1 MVRSTLI
8 VLLLLGSAAVPPARA
23 QHGTIDAHEALFTV
37 MAAINAAGY
46 DAQLDSPTNHP
57 VRRQIRAQL
66 KSKHLASVEKLRA
79 FYEEHALGDWT
90 AELSQYIS
98 FALIS
103 HGPPDFTLP
112 EPTYQLPPDV
122 QRLLGLERLL
132 AEFYKEADIPALFQ
146 QIQPA
151 VEEFAA
157 RHQRQVIQSLF
168 ELNGYL
174 RNPTSGVAGRSFQ
187 IVICLLGAPNQIHT
201 RSYRGNYYVVVTPS
215 VEFPIDDIRYSYLH
229 YVLEPVVTRAA
240 DALERVSALGD
251 YALGAPY
258 LPEHYKRDFQLLATS
273 SLIKAILARLA
284 DATPEEKQQMVDK
297 AYRQGYI
304 LTPHFYEQLPVYERQ
319 PEAMRLYFRDMIEAI
334 DLAREEA
341 RAQNLEFDQE
351 KPVRMV
357 KPKPPP
363 EPELSAVEKVLEEAE
378 TRYRQRELGP
388 ARERFL
394 EALRLP
400 GEPRFH
406 ARAYYGLARI
416 ATLRNDP
423 ELAAS
428 LFQKALETGPE
439 ARDKAWILFYLGRLS
454 DVAGDNDKA
463 RSYYEQALEIPEAS
477 AKVKDLARKGVAG
490 AFRPRADR

>member
-1 MVRSTLI
+1 MIRFLPI
-8 VLLLLGSAAVPPARA
+8 LFWLAAIASPAARA
-23 QHGTIDAHEALFTV
+23 QHGSMDAHETLFTV

-57 VRRQIRAQL
+57 VRLEIREQL
-66 KSKHLASVEKLRA
+66 KARRLASVEKLRK
-79 FYEEHALGDWT
+79 FYEDHALGDWT

-103 HGPPDFTLP
+103 HGPPDFSLP

-122 QRLLGLERLL
+122 QRLIGLEPLL
-132 AEFYKEADIPALFQ
+132 AEFYREADIPALFQ
-146 QIQPA
+146 RIQPA

-157 RHQRQVIQSLF
+157 RYHRLVIDSLF

-174 RNPTSGVAGRSFQ
+174 RNPTSGVSGRSFQ
-187 IVICLLGAPNQIHT
+187 IVICLLGAPNQVHT

-215 VEFPIDDIRYSYLH
+215 VEFPIDEIRYSYLH
-229 YVLEPVVTRAA
+229 YVLEPVVSRAA

-258 LPEHYKRDFQLLATS
+258 LPEYYKKDFQLLATS
-273 SLIKAILARLA
+273 SLIKAILARLSN
-284 DATPEEKQQMVDK
+284 ATPEEKQQMVDK

-304 LTPHFYEQLPVYERQ
+304 LAPHFYEQLPVYERQ

-351 KPVRMV
+351 KPVHLV

-363 EPELSAVEKVLEEAE
+363 APVRSPVEQVLEEAE
-378 TRYRQRELGP
+378 ALYRKRDLEP

-394 EALRLP
+394 KVLKMPAEL
-400 GEPRFH
+400 RFH

-416 ATLRNDP
+416 ATLQNDP

-428 LFQKALETGPE
+428 LFEKALATGPE
-439 ARDKAWILFYLGRLS
+439 PRDKAWILFYLGRLS
-454 DVAGDNDKA
+454 DIAGDSGKA
-463 RSYYEQALEIPEAS
+463 RGYYQQALRIPEAS
-477 AKVKDLARKGVAG
+477 PKVKDMARKGIEG
-490 AFRPRADR
+490 AFRSPGRH